1 MRRPSRGGDE
11 DSVGEGKRERGK
23 DPVVGGDPIWRG
35 EMIKGG
41 GGGE

>member
-23 DPVVGGDPIWRG
+23 DPVVGGDPNM
-35 EMIKGG
+35 EGG
-41 GGGE
+41 NDQGGGE